1 MPTLNSLPPLLISS
15 CAFPN
20 APSTALQ
27 NKDERIELTIKGI
40 EAWLKIEPNIQ
51 IVICDGSGFDF
62 GPPLKARLP
71 YANIECLA
79 FQNSSDL
86 VQKLGKGYGEG
97 EIVEYA
103 LRHSK
108 YLQACN
114 YFAKCTAKLW
124 VQNFH
129 ECLQD
134 WNGQFICDI
143 HCSNVTKFKPFILNH
158 LDTRFYIS
166 AKDFYLQNLIQ
177 THAKVNEIQGN
188 SLEQCFKK
196 VANDCKLTHYA
207 FSKPVMICGV
217 SGSTA
222 LTYKPTLMNN
232 LKERLKK
239 SLLKIRS
246 DLISNSASKK

>member
-1 MPTLNSLPPLLISS
+1 M
-15 CAFPN
+15 
-20 APSTALQ
+20 
-27 NKDERIELTIKGI
+27 K
-40 EAWLKIEPNIQ
+40 
-51 IVICDGSGFDF
+51 IVICDGSGYDF
-62 GPPLKARLP
+62 GPPLKQRLP
-71 YANIECLA
+71 NARIECLA
-79 FQNSSDL
+79 FQNSKDL

-97 EIVEYA
+97 EIVEHA

-108 YLQACN
+108 LLQASS

-129 ECLQD
+129 ECMED

-158 LDTRFYIS
+158 LDTRFYVCS
-166 AKDFYLQNLIQ
+166 KDFYLQNLIHVH
-177 THAKVNEIQGN
+177 TNVHEIQGN

-196 VANDCKLTHYA
+196 AINNCRLTHYA
-207 FSKPVMICGV
+207 FSKPVLFYGV

-239 SLLKIRS
+239 SLLRTRS
-246 DLISNSASKK
+246 DLISNGASKK